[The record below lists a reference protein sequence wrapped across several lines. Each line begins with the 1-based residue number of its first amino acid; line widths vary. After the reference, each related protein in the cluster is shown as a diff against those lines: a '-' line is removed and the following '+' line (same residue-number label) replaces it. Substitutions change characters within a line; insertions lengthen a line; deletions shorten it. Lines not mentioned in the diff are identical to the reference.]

1 VKFAANAKRKP
12 PAAPAKFGCMQPKAV
27 IFDFG
32 GVLCFPPTPEQIAS
46 AAALCGL
53 TPEAFWD
60 AFWHKRREYDR
71 GHEASAYWHDIAS
84 NLGQKFD
91 DAMVAEMIRREVDF
105 WSNYDQRVLA
115 WAGQLRRNGMRT
127 SILSNL
133 PRPLGE
139 VLRATPGFLD
149 VFDQVTFSYEL
160 GVIKPEAAIYQHAIR
175 ELGVQPCETL
185 FLDDRADN
193 VEGARAAGLQAE
205 LFTTWYDFLA
215 TQLSRYRLPAPR

>member
-1 VKFAANAKRKP
+1 MKL
-12 PAAPAKFGCMQPKAV
+12 KAV

-46 AAALCGL
+46 AANVCGL
-53 TPEAFWD
+53 APAEFLEAFWR
-60 AFWHKRREYDR
+60 KRREYDR
-71 GHEASAYWHDIAS
+71 GHDAGAYWRDIAQS
-84 NLGQKFD
+84 TDRVFD
-91 DAMVAEMIRREVDF
+91 DALVGGMIQREIEF
-105 WSNYDQRVLA
+105 WSHYDQRVLR
-115 WAGQLRRNGMRT
+115 WAGQLQSSGFRT

-160 GVIKPEAAIYQHAIR
+160 GTIKPEAAIYHHALR
-175 ELGVQPCETL
+175 ELDVAAGEAL
-185 FLDDRADN
+185 FLDDRLEN

-205 LFTTWYDFLA
+205 LFTTWEEFLDNGF
-215 TQLSRYRLPAPR
+215 TRFSLPEPQR